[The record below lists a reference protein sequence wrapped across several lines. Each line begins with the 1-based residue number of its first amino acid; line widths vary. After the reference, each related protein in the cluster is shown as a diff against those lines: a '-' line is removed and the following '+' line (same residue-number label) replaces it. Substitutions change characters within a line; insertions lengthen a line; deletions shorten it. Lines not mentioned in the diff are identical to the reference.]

1 MHKTFLFSLLYLIV
15 FFFSSQAAAAE
26 DYQAIIDML
35 DEQIESAT
43 TDVEKAKLC
52 CFKAR
57 NHLNNNKLDETEQ
70 DYLEALDYSYTGWIL
85 NEYSRFLY
93 RIGEYERAY
102 RAATKVEEDFPQF
115 DKEAKSIKKK
125 AKSEYQKEYLDAHPP
140 TIIMNTVVDPNRLT
154 RHDMIRRARAQ
165 NQPVIFSNKSTSSSS
180 PKAATGTKTV
190 RRS

>member
-1 MHKTFLFSLLYLIV
+1 MQNTFAFSLLYLIV
-15 FFFSSQAAAAE
+15 FIFSLQPVAAE

-57 NHLNNNKLDETEQ
+57 NHLNNNDLDETEQ
-70 DYLEALDYSYTGWIL
+70 GYLEALDYSYTGWIL

-102 RAATKVEEDFPQF
+102 RAASKVAEDFPQF
-115 DKEAKSIKKK
+115 DKEAKAIKKK
-125 AKSEYQKEYLDAHPP
+125 AKEEYQKEYLEANPP
-140 TIIMNTVVDPNRLT
+140 TIIMNTEADRNRVT
-154 RHDMIRRARAQ
+154 RHDLIRKARAQ
-165 NQPVIFSNKSTSSSS
+165 NQTVIVSNKTNTPSSRV
-180 PKAATGTKTV
+180 KKTKTV

>member
-1 MHKTFLFSLLYLIV
+1 MQKIFIFSWLYLIV
-15 FFFSSQAAAAE
+15 FMFSTQPAVAE

-35 DEQIESAT
+35 DSQIESAT

-70 DYLEALDYSYTGWIL
+70 GYLEALDYSYTGWIL

-93 RIGEYERAY
+93 RTGEYERAY
-102 RAATKVEEDFPQF
+102 RAASKVAEDFQQF
-115 DKEAKSIKKK
+115 EKEAQSIKRK
-125 AKSEYQKEYLDAHPP
+125 AKEEYQKEYLEANPP
-140 TIIMNTVVDPNRLT
+140 TIIMNTKVDPNRVT
-154 RHDMIRRARAQ
+154 RHDLIRRAGVR
-165 NQPVIFSNKSTSSSS
+165 NQTVIPSKKSISSSRRV
-180 PKAATGTKTV
+180 TGKTKTV

>member
-1 MHKTFLFSLLYLIV
+1 MQKIFIFSWLYLIV
-15 FFFSSQAAAAE
+15 FMFSTQPAVAE

-35 DEQIESAT
+35 DSQIESAT

-70 DYLEALDYSYTGWIL
+70 GYLEALDYSYTGWIL

-93 RIGEYERAY
+93 RTGEYERAY
-102 RAATKVEEDFPQF
+102 RAASKVAEDFPQF
-115 DKEAKSIKKK
+115 EKEAQSIKRK
-125 AKSEYQKEYLDAHPP
+125 AKEEYQKEYLEANPP
-140 TIIMNTVVDPNRLT
+140 TIIMNTKVDPNRVT
-154 RHDMIRRARAQ
+154 RHDLIRRAGVR
-165 NQPVIFSNKSTSSSS
+165 NQTVIPSKKSISSSRRV
-180 PKAATGTKTV
+180 TGKTKTV